1 MHRSVAGADRV
12 TDRLSSLDVSFLY
25 LEGRTTP
32 MHVGGLLVFQPP
44 DQPESDQLRGEP
56 DGRSAVFDYE
66 RLVELIEQRIALVP
80 RYRQKIRTVP
90 GHLANPVW
98 VDDPEFDI
106 SFHVRRSALPK
117 PGSDQQLREFCAR
130 IQSRPLDRHRPLWE
144 IYLVEGLRDNR
155 IAIITKTHHAMVDGV
170 SAIEIGQVILDASGQ
185 ARQMPDDLWM
195 PEPEPSSLNLLSDAV
210 CHLVHRPSALLDT
223 LRLGANDFRATTSQ
237 VLRVVGGLASAA
249 RLAIRAAPDSP
260 LNAQIGQQRRYGTA
274 ITSLSDY
281 KRVRAQ
287 HSDTG
292 TRTTINDVVLAT
304 VAGALRGWL
313 LFRGESVTPS
323 TTVRAMVPVSVRSD
337 SEIGA
342 LGNRI
347 SAVLVDLPVGE
358 PNPVLRLAQISYA
371 MRAHKE
377 SGQSVGADALVALS
391 GFAPPTLHALGAR
404 AANGLT
410 RRLFN
415 LVVTNVPGP
424 QYPLYAAGA
433 PLLEIYPVV
442 PLAEGQ
448 AVSVGLTSYNGGV
461 YYGLNADRDAMPD
474 VDVLAALI
482 EESLAE
488 LLAASDTMAAH
499 RENGSAPGSPVVPG
513 SHRVPASTRRSA
525 DATGPGVSGETEST
539 QHEAP
544 QPGTPPLDVSSD
556 AQASRSA
563 TPDEVDQPSAA
574 STRGKVVLSR
584 SPSAGGG
591 ATPVHGDGAG
601 AQSAR
606 SSRGGATAGAARKR
620 SGNRQTGGSQGTAT
634 AADRSTDLG
643 PAAERPNDPGTA
655 ADRATSADTARDDA
669 VTAGSAGD
677 HVASAGMTADHAASA
692 DTTDHAASADTAADH
707 AASADTTSDGSTK
720 APDLSAKDDA

>member
-1 MHRSVAGADRV
+1 
-12 TDRLSSLDVSFLY
+12 
-25 LEGRTTP
+25 

-223 LRLGANDFRATTSQ
+223 LRLGANDFRATTGQ

-281 KRVRAQ
+281 KRVRGQ
-287 HSDTG
+287 QSDTG

-433 PLLEIYPVV
+433 RLLEIYPVV

-448 AVSVGLTSYNGGV
+448 AVSIGLTSYNGGV

-499 RENGSAPGSPVVPG
+499 RENGSASVSPVVPG
-513 SHRVPASTRRSA
+513 SHRVAASMRRSA
-525 DATGPGVSGETEST
+525 DATGPGVTSETEST

-544 QPGTPPLDVSSD
+544 QPGTPPLDVSSEAAVSRLRQTSSLRQVPRPPAGKSCCLVPPVRAAAPGRCTVMVQEPSRRGRREARQPQ
-556 AQASRSA
+556 AQRASDRVIVRPEVRRAPQPRRTARPTWARQRSA
-563 TPDEVDQPSAA
+563 RTTLTPRPTA
-574 STRGKVVLSR
+574 R
-584 SPSAGGG
+584 
-591 ATPVHGDGAG
+591 PVQA
-601 AQSAR
+601 
-606 SSRGGATAGAARKR
+606 
-620 SGNRQTGGSQGTAT
+620 
-634 AADRSTDLG
+634 
-643 PAAERPNDPGTA
+643 P
-655 ADRATSADTARDDA
+655 RATTLSLQAPRGTMLPVQARRR
-669 VTAGSAGD
+669 
-677 HVASAGMTADHAASA
+677 
-692 DTTDHAASADTAADH
+692 TTRPAQTRHR
-707 AASADTTSDGSTK
+707 TTRPVQTRHRMVQQRHPTFRRRTTHDGRWRVGRR
-720 APDLSAKDDA
+720 